1 MKSMKS
7 GKRGRV
13 LILDNTVYS
22 RQNNRAGAQ
31 HDYENLQQF
40 FEKMN
45 MEIARGDDEDD
56 DTFVKDCNAEV
67 VSTILCLCNASIR
80 KQSCAL
86 F

>member
-1 MKSMKS
+1 MKSMKN

-13 LILDNTVYS
+13 LILDNTVYY
-22 RQNNRAGAQ
+22 QNNRAGAQ
-31 HDYENLQQF
+31 HDYENLQNF
-40 FEKMN
+40 FKKMN

-56 DTFVKDCNAEV
+56 DTFGKDCNAEV
-67 VSTILCLCNASIR
+67 VLTILCFCNASIK